1 MHRTI
6 FLPHQCNVFLLV
18 SEVIFIACD
27 RSRCAVRFLLTLHN
41 RDKVQKLKE
50 EVIRVATPQT
60 NDIVIAEVLN
70 GHVSRVLV
78 RTS

>member
-1 MHRTI
+1 M
-6 FLPHQCNVFLLV
+6 
-18 SEVIFIACD
+18 IFIACD

-78 RTS
+78 RDC